1 MPLSSSTW
9 RSTAAALAIAT
20 LPLASRAAAQHMAD
34 GTPPGYNADCNCY
47 RAVPYGSV
55 TWFEPTTKKLAHQ
68 VMDIWMPATGT
79 GPRPIV
85 YYGHPN
91 GTSQFIAN
99 DTRPGSL
106 WSRLV
111 KPLTDQGFIVVSYE
125 FRHPVV
131 NYVEG
136 KPAPRYD
143 IQKAINAFVVNYA
156 AVLGADPA
164 NSFVSGQSRG
174 GGLGI
179 LTALT
184 GKLTGGTQ
192 VQALWTYQAQTT
204 FNCEESATDFVL
216 ESDRDLFLGACVA
229 VPNAGSA
236 MRAVTASAPPT
247 VVGYDRPFHKEL
259 VPASEVDV
267 HYPDFGWKLCRHYA
281 AQGNGASCQAVESL
295 AEADAWSGM
304 ADYFTAHRQAPL

>member
-1 MPLSSSTW
+1 M
-9 RSTAAALAIAT
+9 
-20 LPLASRAAAQHMAD
+20 
-34 GTPPGYNADCNCY
+34 
-47 RAVPYGSV
+47 
-55 TWFEPTTKKLAHQ
+55 
-68 VMDIWMPATGT
+68 
-79 GPRPIV
+79 
-85 YYGHPN
+85 
-91 GTSQFIAN
+91 
-99 DTRPGSL
+99 

-143 IQKAINAFVVNYA
+143 IQKAINAFVANYA
-156 AVLGADPA
+156 AVLDADPS
-164 NSFVSGQSRG
+164 NSFISGQSRG

-216 ESDRDLFLGACVA
+216 ASDRDAFLGACVA

-247 VVGYDRPFHKEL
+247 VVGYDRAFHKEL

-281 AQGNGASCQAVESL
+281 AHGNGASCQAVESL
-295 AEADAWSGM
+295 PEASAWAGM